1 MKEDAKRKQ
10 ILRQLKVSMTEQRN
24 QRLETQKIKVAE
36 KITDRERAQQL
47 TAAPEDGKIKHLQDQ
62 EERRKR
68 IENAAKGYELNVQ
81 TRLNAKAKARDE
93 FTEKYSKQREQR
105 DVEEDMRRSMQ

>member
-36 KITDRERAQQL
+36 KITDRERA
-47 TAAPEDGKIKHLQDQ
+47 
-62 EERRKR
+62 
-68 IENAAKGYELNVQ
+68 
-81 TRLNAKAKARDE
+81 
-93 FTEKYSKQREQR
+93 
-105 DVEEDMRRSMQ
+105 